1 LSFEEIAGVVKV
13 PLSTV
18 KSRLY
23 RGLSAARELLEAQQS

>member
-1 LSFEEIAGVVKV
+1 MEFEEIARVVDS

-23 RGLSAARELLEAQQS
+23 RGLAMLRERLKDIQT